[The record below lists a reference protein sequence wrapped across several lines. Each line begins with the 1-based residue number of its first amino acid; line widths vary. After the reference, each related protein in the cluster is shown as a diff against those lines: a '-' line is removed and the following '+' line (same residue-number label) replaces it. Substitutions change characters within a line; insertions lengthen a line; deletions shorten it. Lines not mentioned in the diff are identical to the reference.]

1 MPTIWPL
8 DPHGIAKHLILKLYI
23 SAWASILSR
32 VYSEIFY
39 VDGFAGP
46 GVYANNDAVPN
57 RLFFPHY

>member
-1 MPTIWPL
+1 MSLEQAGAI
-8 DPHGIAKHLILKLYI
+8 IRIIFYIL
-23 SAWASILSR
+23 
-32 VYSEIFY
+32 Y